1 MSIRVRRMCAE
12 NLLVCTNSKT
22 KQSQAKRCLS
32 VATVTLRW
40 AGLLTLPV
48 RQVRPRGRPRGG
60 AAARPLRDAG
70 HLRGSG
76 GIRGSPGP
84 GCAGPVSPGP
94 PPQAAGG
101 LLSVRE
107 APPPPRGWGHLRGR
121 AGAGEPQPGPW
132 ASPASWPQVSPGSA
146 RGQPE
151 VSAQLLPDEGRGPG
165 GRRTG
170 RRTRGGDV
178 AWSRQHSR

>member
-1 MSIRVRRMCAE
+1 MCAE

-32 VATVTLRW
+32 VATVTLHW

-48 RQVRPRGRPRGG
+48 RQVRPRGQPRGG

-70 HLRGSG
+70 HLRGEG